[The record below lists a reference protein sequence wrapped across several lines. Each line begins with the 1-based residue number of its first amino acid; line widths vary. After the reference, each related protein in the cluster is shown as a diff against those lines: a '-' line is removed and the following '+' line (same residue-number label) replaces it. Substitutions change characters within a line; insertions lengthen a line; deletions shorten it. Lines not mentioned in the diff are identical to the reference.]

1 MYSIEK
7 DINIKSKFGKYIYKE
22 TIYILIAS
30 LVIFQITKK
39 LFINELVGEIY
50 AWLGFI
56 ITFILTLPS
65 KANPQKNIFNSLNLF
80 LKKNNKTVKSF
91 DKIFMLKK
99 KNKNNTVKN
108 STLNYID
115 FLKFTDD
122 GYIFSKSK
130 SFIEILEIEGANLNN
145 LTKTSAQNLIKK
157 NQEFYVSYTEDIK
170 LIYLKYYS
178 NFNDEKQNLIEKIEN
193 EKDNYKKEI
202 LISKLKEFELT
213 EKRKKNVYYICIFA
227 KDREELEEN
236 INQLQFSFPLKL
248 KNISQ
253 KNKED
258 IYFKL
263 NNMNSEF

>member
-1 MYSIEK
+1 
-7 DINIKSKFGKYIYKE
+7 
-22 TIYILIAS
+22 
-30 LVIFQITKK
+30 
-39 LFINELVGEIY
+39 
-50 AWLGFI
+50 
-56 ITFILTLPS
+56 
-65 KANPQKNIFNSLNLF
+65 
-80 LKKNNKTVKSF
+80 
-91 DKIFMLKK
+91 MLKK
-99 KNKNNTVKN
+99 KNKNSTVKN

-115 FLKFTDD
+115 FLKFTYD
-122 GYIFSKSK
+122 GYIFSKTNI
-130 SFIEILEIEGANLNN
+130 FMEILEIEGANLNN
-145 LTKTSAQNLIKK
+145 LTKISTQNLIKK

-178 NFNDEKQNLIEKIEN
+178 NFNEEKQNLIEKIEN
-193 EKDNYKKEI
+193 EKDNFKKEI

-227 KDREELEEN
+227 KDKEELEEN
-236 INQLQFSFPLKL
+236 INQLHFSFPLKL

>member
-39 LFINELVGEIY
+39 LFINELIGEIY

-80 LKKNNKTVKSF
+80 FKKNNKTVKSF

-178 NFNDEKQNLIEKIEN
+178 NFNEEKQNLIEKIEN
-193 EKDNYKKEI
+193 EKDDFKKEI

-227 KDREELEEN
+227 KDKEELEEN
-236 INQLQFSFPLKL
+236 INQLHFSFPLKL

>member
-39 LFINELVGEIY
+39 LFINELIGEIY

-65 KANPQKNIFNSLNLF
+65 KANPKKNIFNSLNFF
-80 LKKNNKTVKSF
+80 LKRNNKTVKTF
-91 DKIFMLKK
+91 DKIFIFKK
-99 KNKNNTVKN
+99 KNKNRTVKN

-115 FLKFTDD
+115 FLKFTEEE
-122 GYIFSKSK
+122 YIFTKTNT
-130 SFIEILEIEGANLNN
+130 FTEILEIEGANLNN
-145 LTKTSAQNLIKK
+145 LTKHSAQNLIKK

-178 NFNDEKQNLIEKIEN
+178 NFNEEKQNLTEKIEN
-193 EKDNYKKEI
+193 EKDDFKKEI

-227 KDREELEEN
+227 KNKEELEEN
-236 INQLQFSFPLKL
+236 INQLRFSFPLKL
-248 KNISQ
+248 KKISQ

-263 NNMNSEF
+263 NNMNSDF